1 MKSVS
6 EQIVLLEAIC
16 RRLAV
21 DFRIVRKIPG
31 RFRAPFSELV
41 GCDFKKRVVY
51 VAQKNRKPCEAIHEL
66 GHLICHGT
74 AEPPISAKD
83 GEYEF
88 FGWEVALAIKLGL
101 LEEWVDQCKTY
112 VVTNPTTKQTEDLF
126 FLTEDEQAV
135 LFEERIRFARKRG
148 FLTSRNH
155 PRMSRRKPLINLL

>member
-6 EQIVLLEAIC
+6 EQIVLLESIC

-51 VAQKNRKPCEAIHEL
+51 VTKNNRKPCEVIHEL

-74 AEPPISAKD
+74 AEPPISAKG

-101 LEEWVDQCKTY
+101 LEEWADQCKTY
-112 VVTNPTTKQTEDLF
+112 IVTNPTTKQSEDFDL
-126 FLTEDEQAV
+126 LTEDEQAI

-148 FLTSRNH
+148 FLTNLNR
-155 PRMSRRKPLINLL
+155 PRMSRRKSLINLL